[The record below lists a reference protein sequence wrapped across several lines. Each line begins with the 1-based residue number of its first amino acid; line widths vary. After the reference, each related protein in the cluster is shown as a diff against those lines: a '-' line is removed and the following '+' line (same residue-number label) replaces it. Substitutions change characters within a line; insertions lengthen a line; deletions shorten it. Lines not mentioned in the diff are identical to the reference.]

1 MKAIVKF
8 RGAWKAPDD
17 EVGGDEG
24 AFVGDGV
31 AVAVAVG
38 WTCGVVN
45 SLAGIF
51 CG

>member
-1 MKAIVKF
+1 VKF
-8 RGAWKAPDD
+8 CGGWKAPANLA
-17 EVGGDEG
+17 GGDEG
-24 AFVGDGV
+24 ASVGDGV

-45 SLAGIF
+45 SLAGIS

>member
-1 MKAIVKF
+1 MKF
-8 RGAWKAPDD
+8 RGAWKGPDD
-17 EVGGDEG
+17 EAGGDEG

>member
-1 MKAIVKF
+1 MKAMVKF
-8 RGAWKAPDD
+8 CGGWKGSDD
-17 EVGGDEG
+17 DAGGDEG

-31 AVAVAVG
+31 AVAAAVG